1 MASTLDILT
10 RLNRH
15 KVEFVVVGG
24 LAGVVHGSA
33 LVTEDVDVCAPLSQ
47 QNLTRILAALAD
59 INPRFRMSPHRP
71 PLPGDAE
78 RLAGYKNLYLITD
91 LGQIDILSEITGV
104 GAYEEVSRHA
114 IAVELAGVRVHVMD
128 IHALI
133 ESKKALGR
141 VKDLRA
147 AAELEAIRDR
157 VRQ

>member
-91 LGQIDILSEITGV
+91 LGQIDFLSEITGI
-104 GAYEEVSRHA
+104 GGYDEVSQHTIR
-114 IAVELAGVRVHVMD
+114 VDLAGVPVQVLD
-128 IHALI
+128 LDALI
-133 ESKKALGR
+133 ASKKAMGR
-141 VKDLRA
+141 AKDIRA
-147 AAELEAIRDR
+147 ATELEAIRDR
-157 VRQ
+157 LRR